1 MVFYQRPSGYRFTF
15 CLCLLTEE
23 QSHLFRKGGTAWAVQ
38 KVAGQSRQ
46 VGFRSNLCSAP
57 VKLCTL
63 MWTYVCSPS
72 PKEGMY
78 FFAQRPWASVQLG
91 TNHWSSFMYMRYMS
105 FISYKPMVILNLR
118 LAHFKI
124 HLHLIPCSRGWNT
137 KSHLHLLNKA
147 VPVKSG
153 CALSIAETRE
163 LSGTEATLETSSF
176 LSL

>member
-1 MVFYQRPSGYRFTF
+1 MVFYQRPSGCKCTF

-23 QSHLFRKGGTAWAVQ
+23 QSRAFRKGGAAWAVQ

-46 VGFRSNLCSAP
+46 GGLKSSLCSAL

-63 MWTYVCSPS
+63 AWTYVCSLS
-72 PKEGMY
+72 PKEETY
-78 FFAQRPWASVQLG
+78 FFAQRPWASLQLG
-91 TNHWSSFMYMRYMS
+91 ADHWSSFVYMRYMP
-105 FISYKPMVILNLR
+105 FISYKPMVILNPK

-124 HLHLIPCSRGWNT
+124 HLHLIPCSRGRNT
-137 KSHLHLLNKA
+137 KNHLHLLNKA

-163 LSGTEATLETSSF
+163 LSGTEAILEASSF
-176 LSL
+176 ISL